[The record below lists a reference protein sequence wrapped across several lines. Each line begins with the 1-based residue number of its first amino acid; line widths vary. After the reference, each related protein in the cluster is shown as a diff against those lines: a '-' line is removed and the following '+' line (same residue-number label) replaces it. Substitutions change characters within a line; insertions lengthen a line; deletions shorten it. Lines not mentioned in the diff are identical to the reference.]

1 MQRSKKSGMIT
12 MSVSDILN
20 SLHGDDGLN
29 IMYTIRY
36 CVLESISD
44 ESVIK
49 ALKQLKCSTLVEWHT
64 CSIADCAAAALD
76 LLGIETYTGDKP
88 QIVDMISTKFFSSN
102 N

>member
-1 MQRSKKSGMIT
+1 MKKSKKSGMIT

-20 SLHGDDGLN
+20 NLHSDDGLN

-44 ESVIK
+44 ESVIE
-49 ALKQLKCSTLVEWHT
+49 AIKQLKDSTLVEWHT
-64 CSIADCAAAALD
+64 CSIADCAVAALD
-76 LLGIETYTGDKP
+76 LLGIETYTGDKL
-88 QIVDMISTKFFSSN
+88 QIIDMISTKFFSSN